1 MINGQYSLLRY
12 SANIGPS
19 IDIEE
24 SFSEEL
30 KGVSGTAV
38 FMDVADS
45 FDEAAVCLGRVT
57 ASVITTADVP
67 NQMNH
72 DVSMNANSIVE
83 DAFYSSL
90 NETAKASQDIYVIAV
105 SSTDILAL
113 SYLSVDTPTSL
124 SAEESVFGASRVCK
138 NITDSA
144 TYPTEVL
151 LGTVSGG
158 TVEDLVLTLD
168 VTIPPGGELRIDS
181 ENYTVTLNGQN
192 VLYAQSGYWPIL
204 SRELAQMTIDSGTGG
219 KMTGEIVYSER
230 WL

>member
-12 SANIGPS
+12 SANIGSS
-19 IDIEE
+19 IDVEE
-24 SFSEEL
+24 SFTEEL
-30 KGVSGTAV
+30 KGVSGSAV
-38 FMDVADS
+38 FIDIVDG
-45 FDEAAVCLGRVT
+45 FDESAVCLGRVT
-57 ASVITTADVP
+57 ASVITTADVI
-67 NQMNH
+67 NQMGH
-72 DVSMNANSIVE
+72 DVSMMANSVVE
-83 DAFYSSL
+83 DAFYSSVL
-90 NETAKASQDIYVIAV
+90 ETVRTAQDIYVSVV
-105 SSTDILAL
+105 SSTDILSV
-113 SYLSVDTPTSL
+113 SYLSIDTPTSL
-124 SAEESVFGASRVCK
+124 SAEEAVFGSSRVCK

-151 LGTVSGG
+151 LGTVGGG

-181 ENYTVTLNGQN
+181 ENYTVTLNGEN

-219 KMTGEIVYSER
+219 EMTGEIVYAER

>member
-12 SANIGPS
+12 SANVGAS
-19 IDIEE
+19 IDIEDT
-24 SFSEEL
+24 FSEEL

-38 FMDVADS
+38 FIEVTDG
-45 FDEAAVCLGRVT
+45 FDESAVCLGRVT
-57 ASVITTADVP
+57 ASVITTADIL

-72 DVSMNANSIVE
+72 DVSMMANSVVE
-83 DAFYSSL
+83 DAFISSVL
-90 NETAKASQDIYVIAV
+90 ETVRASQDIYLNVV
-105 SSTDILAL
+105 SNTDVRAT

-124 SAEESVFGASRVCK
+124 SASEEVFGRSAVCK
-138 NITDSA
+138 NITDSGIFL
-144 TYPTEVL
+144 TEIL
-151 LGTVSGG
+151 LSDVGGG
-158 TVEDLVLTLD
+158 TVEDFLLSIGIS
-168 VTIPPGGELRIDS
+168 IPPGGELRIDS

-219 KMTGEIVYSER
+219 EITGEIVYAER